1 MQRFDYSKKAEKEFT
16 IASVSPSGQ
25 SVCVGSFD
33 CLRIFNWS
41 SRKGAWE
48 ESGTKHIQQLYTITA
63 LDWKSDGSKLA
74 CGTLM
79 GGCEL
84 FDCSLKKQLIK
95 NRFELTYT
103 GLSQAIIRDLGGSG
117 KRMALK
123 FRLSKSRIFLFHK
136 IFLKNYILSISTDLR
151 SLSL

>member
-1 MQRFDYSKKAEKEFT
+1 MC
-16 IASVSPSGQ
+16 I
-25 SVCVGSFD
+25 GSFD

-48 ESGTKHIQQLYTITA
+48 EAGTKHIQQLYTITA

-84 FDCSLKKQLIK
+84 FDCSLKKQLLK

-123 FRLSKSRIFLFHK
+123 FGLSKFTCF
-136 IFLKNYILSISTDLR
+136 
-151 SLSL
+151 